1 MLGKRKF
8 TKLVKEAFPHIDL
21 DSETKMKQFMKRFI
35 PLMRLKLE
43 GKIYT
48 NKDGSGWYNKK
59 DIKWNLH

>member
-21 DSETKMKQFMKRFI
+21 DSETKMKQFMKRFN

-48 NKDGSGWYNKK
+48 NKDGSGSYDKR
-59 DIKWNLH
+59 DIK

>member
-8 TKLVKEAFPHIDL
+8 PKLVKEAFPYIDL
-21 DSETKMKQFMKRFI
+21 DSETKMKQFMKSFI

-48 NKDGSGWYNKK
+48 NKDGSGSYDKR
-59 DIKWNLH
+59 DIK

>member
-48 NKDGSGWYNKK
+48 NSQTTNSIGY
-59 DIKWNLH
+59 

>member
-8 TKLVKEAFPHIDL
+8 NKLVKEAFPHIDL
-21 DSETKMKQFMKRFI
+21 GSETKMKQFMKRFI

-48 NKDGSGWYNKK
+48 NKDGSGSYDKR
-59 DIKWNLH
+59 DIK

>member
-59 DIKWNLH
+59 DIK